1 VSRRTPTPEEQ
12 LSFDDALFGVAPEPV
27 EERRLLTPAEV
38 AARCG
43 LSYAPSDEQARVVSA
58 PADRP
63 LVVVA
68 GAGSG
73 KTETMAARVC
83 WLVANQLVAPDA
95 ILGLTFT
102 RKAASELNE
111 RIRIRLGA
119 LSRHPETEP
128 ELKERLAVAMPTV
141 STYHGYAASLV
152 SEHGLRIGVEPGAG
166 VLGPAMC
173 WGQAS
178 SVVSGWT
185 GDMDDVQLSPLT
197 TVEDVLA
204 LAGELGE
211 HDISADQLRAWTAQ
225 LERRIAGYPDA
236 KGKRGPYKPVLDM
249 LARQRARVALLPLVE
264 AFEARKR
271 AAGAIDHSD
280 QVALAAKVAVSAPEV
295 GRRERARW
303 RIVLLDEYQDT
314 SVGQLR
320 MLEALFG
327 RTTGHAVL
335 AVGDP
340 RQSIYGWRGASAGTI
355 ERFARTF
362 PGVRGREAQRLTLAT
377 SWRND
382 GAVLAVANDVAG
394 LLPAPEVPLPDLAPA
409 PTAGHGLV
417 TAGLYRTVAE
427 ETEALADRLAAVW
440 YTGRPDAGREEW
452 GPAGSPRSNDGHAP
466 RTPGDGTWPRWR
478 RQDGGVHRPP
488 TTAVLVRTRKQLP
501 GIAAA
506 LRARGLPVTVVGLGG
521 LLEVPEVSDVVATLT
536 VLVDP
541 TAGDAMGR
549 LLTGARWRI
558 GPRDLAALES
568 RARALVHSRRPGR
581 EDDDDPAPRPSER
594 GSIVEALDDL
604 GDPSAYSPAAHRRL
618 RRLGAE
624 LAHLRGRLGESLPDL
639 VDEVARVLGLET
651 ELASAPGVSP
661 GSARAHLDALHAVA
675 AEFTELAELPSL
687 PAFLGYLRDAEER
700 ERGLD
705 PGEVAVDPES
715 IQLLTG
721 HSAKGLEWDVVAV
734 PGMTA
739 DQFPAR
745 TDTSDSWVKDPGAVP
760 VDLRTTDRAELP
772 QLRLPVPGSG
782 DQAVVRAALED
793 YVEEWK
799 RFGEAEEIRL
809 GYVAVTR
816 AKHLLLCSGS
826 WWRDGVKP
834 CGPSVL
840 LDTVRRAC
848 AAGAGVVVAW
858 AERPEEGATNPA
870 LEEWPVGVWPADPLS
885 PPRRR
890 ALTAAAELVAGA
902 APHPLDAGAALGTGD
917 PEVERWVRD
926 ADLLLRERRRTA
938 HPTVEVPLPSHLSV
952 SELVTLRRDPAELA
966 RRLRRP
972 MPAAPAPLARR
983 GTAFHAWLEERFG
996 VARLLDLDELP
1007 GSGDE
1012 SAAPDG
1018 ALAALQAAFLASP
1031 WADRQPVEVEVPFET
1046 PLGPL
1051 TLRGRIDAVFDDGD
1065 GGFEVVDWKT
1075 GPPPSGAELAA
1086 AAVQLAAYRLGWSR
1100 LTGVP
1105 VERVSAGF
1113 HHVAAGIT
1121 VRPVDLLD
1129 EAGLLALVTG
1139 RDDDVPDEPPDDDL
1153 PPPPEED

>member
-1 VSRRTPTPEEQ
+1 MSRRTPAPVEEQ
-12 LSFDDALFGVAPEPV
+12 LSFDDELFGTAPEPV
-27 EERRLLTPAEV
+27 RERRLLTPAEV

-43 LSYAPSDEQARVVSA
+43 LSYAPSPEQAGVVSA

-83 WLVANQLVAPDA
+83 WLVANELVAPDA

-102 RKAASELNE
+102 RKAASELGE
-111 RIRIRLGA
+111 RIRIRLAA
-119 LSRHPETEP
+119 LARHPETDP
-128 ELKERLAVAMPTV
+128 ALRERLAVAAPTV

-185 GDMDDVQLSPLT
+185 GDMDDVPLSPLT

-211 HDISADQLRAWTAQ
+211 HDVTADRLRAWTAQ
-225 LERRIAGYPDA
+225 LEQRIAGYPDA
-236 KGKRGPYKPVLDM
+236 KGKRGPYAPVREM

-280 QVALAAKVAVSAPEV
+280 QVALAARVAVTAPEV

-303 RIVLLDEYQDT
+303 PVVLLDEYQDT

-327 RTTGHAVL
+327 GPSGHAVL

-355 ERFARTF
+355 ERFDRTF
-362 PGVRGREAQRLTLAT
+362 PGVRGRRAERLTLAT

-382 GAVLAVANDVAG
+382 GAVLAVANAVAG
-394 LLPAPEVPLPDLAPA
+394 LLPAPEVPLPDLTPA
-409 PTAGHGLV
+409 PGAGPGLV
-417 TAGLYRTVAE
+417 AAGLYATVAE
-427 ETEALADRLAAVW
+427 ETEALADRLAACW
-440 YTGRPDAGREEW
+440 RGEDPALPPRPDG
-452 GPAGSPRSNDGHAP
+452 
-466 RTPGDGTWPRWR
+466 
-478 RQDGGVHRPP
+478 RPP

-541 TAGDAMGR
+541 TAGDALGR

-558 GPRDLAALES
+558 GPRDLAALEA
-568 RARALVHSRRPGR
+568 RARALVQSRRAAR
-581 EDDDDPAPRPSER
+581 EDDDPAARPSER

-604 GDPSAYSPAAHRRL
+604 GDPSAYSAVAHRRL

-624 LAHLRGRLGESLPDL
+624 LAHLRGRLGDALPDL
-639 VDEVARVLGLET
+639 VDEVARTLGLET

-661 GSARAHLDALHAVA
+661 AAARAHLDALHGVA

-687 PAFLGYLRDAEER
+687 PAFLGYLKDAEER
-700 ERGLD
+700 ERGLE

-715 IQLLTG
+715 VQLLTG

-745 TDTSDSWVKDPGAVP
+745 TDTADSWVKDPGAVP

-782 DQAVVRAALED
+782 DQAAVRAALED
-793 YVEEWK
+793 YVEAWK
-799 RFGEAEEIRL
+799 DFGTAEEIRL

-816 AKHLLLCSGS
+816 AKHLLVCSGS
-826 WWRDGVKP
+826 WWREGVRP
-834 CGPSVL
+834 NGPSVL

-870 LEEWPVGVWPADPLS
+870 LDEWPVGVWPADPLS

-890 ALTAAAELVAGA
+890 ALTAAAELVAA
-902 APHPLDAGAALGTGD
+902 TPPHPLDAAAVLGTGD
-917 PEVERWVRD
+917 PVVADWVRD
-926 ADLLLRERRRTA
+926 ADLLLRERRRSA
-938 HPTVEVPLPSHLSV
+938 RPTVEVPLPSHLSV
-952 SELVTLRRDPAELA
+952 SELVALRRDPAGLA

-972 MPAAPAPLARR
+972 LPAAPAPLARR

-996 VARLLDLDELP
+996 AARLLDLDELP

-1012 SAAPDG
+1012 GAPPDG
-1018 ALAALQAAFLASP
+1018 ALGALQEAFLASP

-1051 TLRGRIDAVFDDGD
+1051 TLRGRIDAVFGDGD

-1100 LTGVP
+1100 LAGVP
-1105 VERVSAGF
+1105 VEQVSAGF
-1113 HHVAAGIT
+1113 HHVAAGVT

-1139 RDDDVPDEPPDDDL
+1139 EDLPEEPPDDEL
-1153 PPPPEED
+1153 PPPPEEDPEPG

>member
-1 VSRRTPTPEEQ
+1 VTVGQDQ
-12 LSFDDALFGVAPEPV
+12 LSFDELFAEEPPAPVTPQ
-27 EERRLLTPAEV
+27 RLLDPAEV

-43 LSYAPSDEQARVVSA
+43 LSYAPSPEQARVVAA

-73 KTETMAARVC
+73 KTETMAARVS
-83 WLVANQLVAPDA
+83 WLVANRIVEPEA

-111 RIRIRLGA
+111 RIRLRLGA
-119 LSRHPETEP
+119 LARHRDTPQ
-128 ELKERLAVAMPTV
+128 ELRERLDIAQPTV

-152 SEHGLRIGVEPGAG
+152 AEHGLRIGVEPGAG

-173 WGQAS
+173 WGQAA
-178 SVVSGWT
+178 SVVSAWT
-185 GDMDDVQLSPLT
+185 GDMSDVPLTLLT

-204 LAGELGE
+204 LATELGE
-211 HDISADQLRAWTAQ
+211 HDISPDQLRAWTAR
-225 LERRIAGYPDA
+225 LEAQITSYPDA
-236 KGKRGPYKPVLDM
+236 SPRKKGPYAPVLEM
-249 LARQRARVALLPLVE
+249 LARQKARAALLPLVE

-271 AAGAIDHSD
+271 AMGSIDYAD
-280 QVALAAKVAVSAPEV
+280 QVAYAARIAVSAPEV

-303 RIVLLDEYQDT
+303 RVVLLDEYQDT

-327 RTTGHAVL
+327 RDTGHPVL

-355 ERFARTF
+355 ERFDRTF
-362 PGVRGREAQRLTLAT
+362 PGRPDRRAERLTLAT

-382 GAVLAVANDVAG
+382 QAVLAVANAVSAM
-394 LLPAPEVPLPDLAPA
+394 LPPPEQPLPDLAPA
-409 PTAGHGLV
+409 PTAGHGAV
-417 TAGLYRTVAE
+417 TVGLYETVAE
-427 ETEALADRLAAVW
+427 ETEALADRLAACW
-440 YTGRPDAGREEW
+440 HSKRWEAGRAEW
-452 GPAGSPRSNDGHAP
+452 GPEGSWSQGRPED
-466 RTPGDGTWPRWR
+466 DE
-478 RQDGGVHRPP
+478 VHRP
-488 TTAVLVRTRKQLP
+488 TVAVLVRARKQLP

-506 LRARGLPVTVVGLGG
+506 LRRRDVPVEVVGLGG

-541 TAGDAMGR
+541 TAGDALGR

-558 GPRDLAALES
+558 GPRDLAALEA
-568 RARALVHSRRPGR
+568 RARALVHSRRPAR
-581 EDDDDPAPRPSER
+581 PAPDGTPAVEAPAER

-604 GDPSAYSPAAHRRL
+604 GGPEAYSPAGYRRL

-624 LAHLRGRLGESLPDL
+624 LAQLRSRLGESLPDL
-639 VDEVARVLGLET
+639 VDEVARTLGLET

-661 GSARAHLDALHAVA
+661 AGARAHLDALHTVA

-700 ERGLD
+700 ERGLE
-705 PGEVAVDPES
+705 PGEVAVNPEAV
-715 IQLLTG
+715 QLLTG

-739 DQFPAR
+739 DQFPAK

-760 VDLRTTDRAELP
+760 ADLRLTDREELP
-772 QLRLPVPGSG
+772 RLTLPVPGSG
-782 DQAVVRAALED
+782 DQAAVRAALED
-793 YVEEWK
+793 YVQEWK
-799 RFGEAEEIRL
+799 DFGTAEEIRL

-816 AKHLLLCSGS
+816 ARHLLVCSGS

-834 CGPSVL
+834 CGPSSL
-840 LDTVRRAC
+840 LLTARAAC
-848 AAGAGVVVAW
+848 EDGAGEVVRW
-858 AERPEEGATNPA
+858 ADPPADDATNPA
-870 LEEWPVGVWPADPLS
+870 LEEWPIGIWPADPLS
-885 PPRRR
+885 SGRRR
-890 ALTAAAELVAGA
+890 ALTAAADLVEGA
-902 APHPLDAGAALGTGD
+902 APHPLDRETSLGEPD
-917 PEVERWVRD
+917 DLVEQWVRD
-926 ADLLLRERRRTA
+926 ADLLLRERARHA
-938 HPTVEVPLPSHLSV
+938 SPTVDVPLPSHLSV
-952 SELVTLRRDPAELA
+952 SALVALRRDPGELA

-972 MPAAPAPLARR
+972 MPAAPAPQARR

-996 VARLLDLDELP
+996 AARLVDLDELP

-1012 SAAPDG
+1012 FAAPDG
-1018 ALAALQAAFLASP
+1018 VLAELQEAFLASE

-1051 TLRGRIDAVFDDGD
+1051 TLRGRIDAVFATPDGRY
-1065 GGFEVVDWKT
+1065 EVIDWKT
-1075 GPPPSGAELAA
+1075 GPPPSGGELTA

-1105 VERVSAGF
+1105 VEQVSAGF
-1113 HHVAAGIT
+1113 HHVAAGVT
-1121 VRPVDLLD
+1121 LRPVDLLD
-1129 EAGLLALVTG
+1129 EAGLLALVAG
-1139 RDDDVPDEPPDDDL
+1139 GEDE
-1153 PPPPEED
+1153 

>member
-1 VSRRTPTPEEQ
+1 MSRRTPAPVEEQ
-12 LSFDDALFGVAPEPV
+12 LAFDDALFGAAPEPV
-27 EERRLLTPAEV
+27 RQRRTLTPAEV

-43 LSYAPSDEQARVVSA
+43 LAYAPSDEQTRVVSA

-83 WLVANQLVAPDA
+83 WLVANELVAPDA
-95 ILGLTFT
+95 VLGLTFT

-119 LSRHPETEP
+119 LSRHPETDP
-128 ELKERLAVAMPTV
+128 ELRERLAVAMPTV

-173 WGQAS
+173 WGQAA

-185 GDMDDVQLSPLT
+185 GDMDDVQLTPLT

-211 HDISADQLRAWTAQ
+211 HDIPADRLRAWTAQ
-225 LERRIAGYPDA
+225 LERQIAGYPDA
-236 KGKRGPYKPVLDM
+236 RGKRGPYRPVLEM

-280 QVALAAKVAVSAPEV
+280 QVALAARVAVSAPEV

-327 RTTGHAVL
+327 GTTGHPVL

-355 ERFARTF
+355 ERFDRTF

-417 TAGLYRTVAE
+417 TAGLYPTVAE
-427 ETEALADRLAAVW
+427 ETEALADRLAASW
-440 YTGRPDAGREEW
+440 RGEDPALPPRPDGR
-452 GPAGSPRSNDGHAP
+452 S
-466 RTPGDGTWPRWR
+466 
-478 RQDGGVHRPP
+478 P

-568 RARALVHSRRPGR
+568 RARALVHSRKPDR
-581 EDDDDPAPRPSER
+581 EDGDDPRPSER

-618 RRLGAE
+618 RRLAAE

-639 VDEVARVLGLET
+639 VDDVARVLGLET

-700 ERGLD
+700 ERGLE

-782 DQAVVRAALED
+782 DQAAVRAALED

-826 WWRDGVKP
+826 WWREGVKP
-834 CGPSVL
+834 NGPSVL
-840 LDTVRRAC
+840 LDAVRRAC
-848 AAGAGVVVAW
+848 SAGAGVVVAW

-902 APHPLDAGAALGTGD
+902 APHPLDAAAALGTGD

-938 HPTVEVPLPSHLSV
+938 RPTVEVPLPSHLSV

-1018 ALAALQAAFLASP
+1018 ALAALQEAFLASP

-1051 TLRGRIDAVFDDGD
+1051 TLRGRIDAVFDDGG

-1113 HHVAAGIT
+1113 HHVSAGVT

-1139 RDDDVPDEPPDDDL
+1139 QAADDDVLPDEPE
-1153 PPPPEED
+1153 PEEC

>member
-1 VSRRTPTPEEQ
+1 MTAPEDQ
-12 LSFDDALFGVAPEPV
+12 LSLEDLFGDVPAEQPAP
-27 EERRLLTPAEV
+27 RRQLSPAEV

-43 LSYAPSDEQARVVSA
+43 LPYAPSDEQARVVAA

-73 KTETMAARVC
+73 KTETMAARVS
-83 WLVANQLVAPDA
+83 WLVANRLVEPEA

-102 RKAASELNE
+102 RKAAGELGE
-111 RIRIRLGA
+111 RIRQRLSA
-119 LSRHPETEP
+119 LARHPDTEP
-128 ELKERLAVAMPTV
+128 DLKERLAVAQPTV
-141 STYHGYAASLV
+141 STYHGYAAALV
-152 SEHGLRIGVEPGAG
+152 AEHGLRIGVEPGAG

-173 WGQAS
+173 WGQAAA
-178 SVVSGWT
+178 VVTAYT
-185 GDMDDVQLSPLT
+185 GDMSDVPFTLLT
-197 TVEDVLA
+197 AVEDVLA
-204 LAGELGE
+204 LAAEMGE
-211 HDISADQLRAWTAQ
+211 HDVTPAALRNWTAT
-225 LERRIAGYPDA
+225 LEARIAGYPDA
-236 KGKRGPYKPVLDM
+236 PKGPRGIRAPVKEM

-271 AAGAIDHSD
+271 AAGAIDYAD
-280 QVALAAKVAVSAPEV
+280 QVAHAARIAVASAEV

-303 RIVLLDEYQDT
+303 KVVLLDEYQDT

-327 RTTGHAVL
+327 RETGHPVL

-355 ERFARTF
+355 ERFDRTF
-362 PGVRGREAQRLTLAT
+362 PGLPGRRAERLTLAT

-382 GAVLAVANDVAG
+382 EAVLAVANAVSG
-394 LLPAPEVPLPDLAPA
+394 MLPPPKRQLPDLTPA
-409 PTAGHGLV
+409 PTAGRGAV
-417 TAGLYRTVAE
+417 SVGLYETVAE
-427 ETEALADRLAAVW
+427 ETAALADRLAACW
-440 YTGRPDAGREEW
+440 HGTDPALPARPDGGRP
-452 GPAGSPRSNDGHAP
+452 
-466 RTPGDGTWPRWR
+466 T
-478 RQDGGVHRPP
+478 V
-488 TTAVLVRTRKQLP
+488 AVLARARKQLP

-506 LRARGLPVTVVGLGG
+506 LRERGLPVEVVGLGG

-541 TAGDAMGR
+541 TAGDALGR

-558 GPRDLAALES
+558 GPRDLAALQA
-568 RARALVHSRRPGR
+568 RAAALVHARRPARGR
-581 EDDDDPAPRPSER
+581 EDDDAAQAPSER

-604 GDPSAYSPAAHRRL
+604 GDPEAYSPAGYGRL
-618 RRLGAE
+618 QRLGAE
-624 LAHLRGRLGESLPDL
+624 LAHLRTRLGESLPEL
-639 VDEVARVLGLET
+639 VDEVARTLNLET

-661 GSARAHLDALHAVA
+661 AGARAHLDALHSVA

-687 PAFLGYLRDAEER
+687 PAFLGYLRDADER
-700 ERGLD
+700 ERGLE
-705 PGEVAVDPES
+705 PGEVAVNPEAV
-715 IQLLTG
+715 QLLTG

-734 PGMTA
+734 PGLTV

-760 VDLRTTDRAELP
+760 VDLRTTDREELP

-782 DQAVVRAALED
+782 DQAVVKDALDD
-793 YVEEWK
+793 YVQAWK
-799 RFGEAEEIRL
+799 DFGLAEEIRL

-816 AKHLLLCSGS
+816 ARHLLLCSGS

-834 CGPSVL
+834 CGPSSL
-840 LDTVRRAC
+840 MLTARAAC
-848 AAGAGVVVAW
+848 EAGAGAVVHW
-858 AERPEEGATNPA
+858 APPPADDATNPA
-870 LEEWPVGVWPADPLS
+870 LAEWPVGVWPADPLS
-885 PPRRR
+885 SGRRR
-890 ALTAAAELVAGA
+890 ALRAAADLVESA
-902 APHPLDAGAALGTGD
+902 AAHPLDAERTLGEPD
-917 PEVERWVRD
+917 PVVEQWVRD
-926 ADLLLRERRRTA
+926 ADLLLREAARKA
-938 HPTVEVPLPSHLSV
+938 SPTVDVPLPSHLSV
-952 SELVTLRRDPAELA
+952 SALVTLRRDPAELA

-972 MPAAPAPLARR
+972 MPAAPAPQARR

-996 VARLLDLDELP
+996 AARLLDLDELP

-1012 SAAPDG
+1012 LAAPDDT
-1018 ALAALQAAFLASP
+1018 LAELQEAFLASE

-1051 TLRGRIDAVFDDGD
+1051 TLRGRIDAVFADGA
-1065 GGFEVVDWKT
+1065 GGYEVIDWKT

-1121 VRPVDLLD
+1121 LRPVDLLD
-1129 EAGLLALVTG
+1129 EAGLLGLVTG
-1139 RDDDVPDEPPDDDL
+1139 TAL
-1153 PPPPEED
+1153 

>member
-1 VSRRTPTPEEQ
+1 MSRRTPTPDEQ
-12 LSFDDALFGVAPEPV
+12 LSFDDLLGPAAAEPV
-27 EERRLLTPAEV
+27 QPRRLLDPAEV

-43 LSYAPSDEQARVVSA
+43 LSYAPSPEQAGVVSA
-58 PADRP
+58 AADRP

-83 WLVANQLVAPDA
+83 WLVANELVAPEE

-111 RIRIRLGA
+111 RIRLRLNA
-119 LSRHPETEP
+119 LARHPETDP
-128 ELKERLAVAMPTV
+128 QLRERLGVAMPTV

-173 WGQAS
+173 WGQAAA
-178 SVVSGWT
+178 VVSGWT
-185 GDMDDVQLSPLT
+185 GDMDDVPLSPLT
-197 TVEDVLA
+197 TTEDVLA
-204 LAGELGE
+204 LAAELGE
-211 HDISADQLRAWTAQ
+211 HDVSPAALRTWTAR
-225 LERRIAGYPDA
+225 LETQVAGYPDA
-236 KGKRGPYKPVLDM
+236 KGKRGPYKPVVEM

-264 AFEARKR
+264 AFEGRKR

-280 QVALAAKVAVSAPEV
+280 QVALAARIAVSAPEV
-295 GRRERARW
+295 GRRERSRW

-327 RTTGHAVL
+327 RATGHAVL

-340 RQSIYGWRGASAGTI
+340 RQSIYGWRGASSGTI
-355 ERFARTF
+355 ERFDRTF
-362 PGVRGREAQRLTLAT
+362 PGARGKGAERLTLAT

-382 GAVLAVANDVAG
+382 GAVLDVANAVAG
-394 LLPAPEVPLPDLAPA
+394 LLPAPVVALPDL
-409 PTAGHGLV
+409 TARPGAGPGTVL
-417 TAGLYRTVAE
+417 AGLYATVAE
-427 ETEALADRLAAVW
+427 ETEALADRLAACW
-440 YTGRPDAGREEW
+440 HGEDPALPPRPDG
-452 GPAGSPRSNDGHAP
+452 
-466 RTPGDGTWPRWR
+466 
-478 RQDGGVHRPP
+478 RPP

-541 TAGDAMGR
+541 SAGDALGR

-558 GPRDLAALES
+558 GPRDLAALEA
-568 RARALVHSRRPGR
+568 RARALVHARKPDG
-581 EDDDDPAPRPSER
+581 DDDEPARRSER

-604 GDPSAYSPAAHRRL
+604 GDPGAYSRAAWRRL
-618 RRLGAE
+618 RRLGGE

-639 VDEVARVLGLET
+639 VDEVARTLGLET

-661 GSARAHLDALHAVA
+661 GAARAHLDALHAVA

-700 ERGLD
+700 ERGLE

-715 IQLLTG
+715 VQLLTV

-739 DQFPAR
+739 DQFPSR
-745 TDTSDSWVKDPGAVP
+745 TDTSDSWVKDPGAIP
-760 VDLRTTDRAELP
+760 VDLRTTDRGELP

-782 DQAVVRAALED
+782 DQAAVRAALED

-799 RFGEAEEIRL
+799 AFGEAEEIRL

-826 WWRDGVKP
+826 WWREGVKP
-834 CGPSVL
+834 NGPSVL

-848 AAGAGVVVAW
+848 TAGAGVVVAW

-885 PPRRR
+885 EPRRR

-902 APHPLDAGAALGTGD
+902 APHPLDPAAALGSGD
-917 PEVERWVRD
+917 PTVEQWVRE

-938 HPTVEVPLPSHLSV
+938 RPTVEVPLPSHLSV
-952 SELVTLRRDPAELA
+952 SELVALRRDPAELA

-972 MPAAPAPLARR
+972 MPSAPAPLARR

-996 VARLLDLDELP
+996 VSRLLDLDELP

-1018 ALAALQAAFLASP
+1018 ALGALQAAFLASP

-1051 TLRGRIDAVFDDGD
+1051 TLRGRIDAVFADGD

-1075 GPPPSGAELAA
+1075 GPPPSGAELSA

-1105 VERVSAGF
+1105 VEKVSAGF
-1113 HHVAAGIT
+1113 HHVAAGVT

-1139 RDDDVPDEPPDDDL
+1139 EAVHDGLPPGPDDELPPPPEPDDDELPPPPDDDL
-1153 PPPPEED
+1153 G

>member
-1 VSRRTPTPEEQ
+1 MTPHERPRPEARRERASGEEDEVLPGVLQ
-12 LSFDDALFGVAPEPV
+12 LSFDELLAEAAAPEPAP
-27 EERRLLTPAEV
+27 RKLLTPAEV

-43 LSYAPSDEQARVVSA
+43 LSYAPSDEQAGVVSA

-73 KTETMAARVC
+73 KTETMAARVSY
-83 WLVANQLVAPDA
+83 LVANRIVEPEAV
-95 ILGLTFT
+95 LGLTFT

-111 RIRIRLGA
+111 RIRLRLGA
-119 LSRHPETEP
+119 LARHPETEDD
-128 ELKERLAVAMPTV
+128 LRERLAIAQPTV
-141 STYHGYAASLV
+141 STYHGYAAALV
-152 SEHGLRIGVEPGAG
+152 AEHGLRIGVEPGAG

-173 WGQAS
+173 WGQAAT
-178 SVVSGWT
+178 VVAAWT
-185 GDMDDVQLSPLT
+185 GDMADVPLTLLT

-204 LAGELGE
+204 LAAEMGE
-211 HDISADQLRAWTAQ
+211 HDVTPAALRAWTAR
-225 LERRIAGYPDA
+225 LEAQIAGYADA
-236 KGKRGPYKPVLDM
+236 PRKKGPYAAVAEM

-264 AFEARKR
+264 TFEARKR
-271 AAGAIDHSD
+271 ALGSIDYAD
-280 QVALAAKVAVSAPEV
+280 QVAHAARIAVAAPEV

-303 RIVLLDEYQDT
+303 KVVLLDEYQDT

-327 RTTGHAVL
+327 GASGHPVL

-362 PGVRGREAQRLTLAT
+362 PGGPGRAAQRLTLAT

-382 GAVLAVANDVAG
+382 EAVLAVANAVSAM
-394 LLPAPEVPLPDLAPA
+394 LPEPAQPLPDLAPA
-409 PTAGHGLV
+409 PTAGRGSV
-417 TAGLYRTVAE
+417 TVGLYETVAE
-427 ETEALADRLAAVW
+427 ETAALADRLAACWKGEDAAVPAKDD
-440 YTGRPDAGREEW
+440 GR
-452 GPAGSPRSNDGHAP
+452 
-466 RTPGDGTWPRWR
+466 
-478 RQDGGVHRPP
+478 RPSV
-488 TTAVLVRTRKQLP
+488 AVLVRTRKQLP

-506 LRARGLPVTVVGLGG
+506 LRERGLPVEVVGLGG

-558 GPRDLAALES
+558 GPRDLAALEA
-568 RARALVHSRRPGR
+568 RARALVHARRPAR
-581 EDDDDPAPRPSER
+581 PAGGEEAGAVEAPQER

-604 GDPSAYSPAAHRRL
+604 GDAGQYSPTGYRRL

-624 LAHLRGRLGESLPDL
+624 LAHLRGRIGESLPDL
-639 VDEVARVLGLET
+639 VDEVARTLGLET

-661 GSARAHLDALHAVA
+661 AGARAHLDALHGVA

-700 ERGLD
+700 ERGLE
-705 PGEVAVDPES
+705 PGEVAVNPEAV
-715 IQLLTG
+715 QLLTG

-745 TDTSDSWVKDPGAVP
+745 TNASDSWIKDPGAVP
-760 VDLRTTDRAELP
+760 ADLRLTDRAELP
-772 QLRLPVPGSG
+772 RLTLPVPGSG
-782 DQAVVRAALED
+782 DQAAVRDALED
-793 YVEEWK
+793 YVQDWK
-799 RFGEAEEIRL
+799 DFGRDEEIRL

-816 AKHLLLCSGS
+816 AKRLLLCSGS

-834 CGPSVL
+834 CGPSSL
-840 LDTVRRAC
+840 LTTAKEAC
-848 AAGAGVVVAW
+848 EAGAGTVVRW
-858 AERPEEGATNPA
+858 APAPEDGATNPA

-885 PPRRR
+885 EPRRR
-890 ALTAAAELVAGA
+890 ALTAAAQLVEGA
-902 APHPLDAGAALGTGD
+902 APHPLDPDRTLGGD
-917 PEVERWVRD
+917 DELVDQWVRD
-926 ADLLLRERRRTA
+926 ADLLLRERARQDS
-938 HPTVEVPLPSHLSV
+938 PTVDVPLPSHLSV
-952 SELVTLRRDPAELA
+952 SALVTLRRNPAELA

-972 MPAAPAPLARR
+972 MPAAPAPQARR

-996 VARLLDLDELP
+996 AARLVDLDELP

-1012 SAAPDG
+1012 LAAPDD
-1018 ALAALQAAFLASP
+1018 ALEELREAFLASE

-1046 PLGPL
+1046 PLGPI
-1051 TLRGRIDAVFDDGD
+1051 TLRGRIDAVFQRED
-1065 GGFEVVDWKT
+1065 GGYEVIDWKT
-1075 GPPPSGAELAA
+1075 GPPPSGGELAA
-1086 AAVQLAAYRLGWSR
+1086 VGVQLAAYRLGWSR

-1105 VERVSAGF
+1105 VEQVSAGF
-1113 HHVAAGIT
+1113 HHVAAKET
-1121 VRPVDLLD
+1121 LRPVDLLD
-1129 EAGLLALVTG
+1129 EAGLLALITG
-1139 RDDDVPDEPPDDDL
+1139 TS
-1153 PPPPEED
+1153 

>member
-1 VSRRTPTPEEQ
+1 MSRRTPAPPEEQ
-12 LSFDDALFGVAPEPV
+12 LSFDDALFGAAPEP
-27 EERRLLTPAEV
+27 ERPRRLLTPAEV
-38 AARCG
+38 AERCG
-43 LSYAPSDEQARVVSA
+43 LAYAPSDEQAGVVSA

-83 WLVANQLVAPDA
+83 WLVANELVAPDA
-95 ILGLTFT
+95 VLGLTFT

-111 RIRIRLGA
+111 RIRIRLAA
-119 LSRHPETEP
+119 LARHPETDARLREQ
-128 ELKERLAVAMPTV
+128 LAVAVPTV

-173 WGQAS
+173 WGQAAA
-178 SVVSGWT
+178 VVSGWT
-185 GDMDDVQLSPLT
+185 GDMDDVPLTPLT

-211 HDISADQLRAWTAQ
+211 HDISAERLREWTAQ
-225 LERRIAGYPDA
+225 LQARIAGYPDA
-236 KGKRGPYKPVLDM
+236 PRKRGPYAPVLEM
-249 LARQRARVALLPLVE
+249 LARQRARVALLPLVA

-280 QVALAAKVAVSAPEV
+280 QVALAARVAVTAPEV

-303 RIVLLDEYQDT
+303 QVVLLDEYQDT

-327 RTTGHAVL
+327 RASGHAVL

-362 PGVRGREAQRLTLAT
+362 PGVRGREARRLTLAT

-382 GAVLAVANDVAG
+382 AAVLQVANAVAG
-394 LLPAPEVPLPDLAPA
+394 LLPAPDVPLPDLTPA
-409 PTAGHGLV
+409 PTAGRGVV
-417 TAGLYRTVAE
+417 TAGLYATVAE
-427 ETEALADRLAAVW
+427 ETEALADRLAACW
-440 YTGRPDAGREEW
+440 RGEDPLLPPRPDG
-452 GPAGSPRSNDGHAP
+452 
-466 RTPGDGTWPRWR
+466 
-478 RQDGGVHRPP
+478 RPP
-488 TTAVLVRTRKQLP
+488 TTAVLVRTRRQLP

-541 TAGDAMGR
+541 SAGDAMGR

-568 RARALVHSRRPGR
+568 RARTLVHSRRPAR
-581 EDDDDPAPRPSER
+581 EDDDDPAARPSER

-604 GDPSAYSPAAHRRL
+604 GDPSAYSAVAYRRL
-618 RRLGAE
+618 RRLAAE
-624 LAHLRGRLGESLPDL
+624 LAQLRGRLGDALPDL
-639 VDEVARVLGLET
+639 VDEVARTLGLET

-661 GSARAHLDALHAVA
+661 GAARAHLDALHSVA

-700 ERGLD
+700 ERGLE

-745 TDTSDSWVKDPGAVP
+745 TDTADSWVRDPGAVP
-760 VDLRTTDRAELP
+760 VDLRTTDRDELP
-772 QLRLPVPGSG
+772 QLRLPVSGSG
-782 DQAVVRAALED
+782 DQAAVRAALED

-799 RFGEAEEIRL
+799 GFGEGEEIRL

-816 AKHLLLCSGS
+816 AKHLLVCSGS
-826 WWRDGVKP
+826 WWREGVKP
-834 CGPSVL
+834 NGPSVL

-848 AAGAGVVVAW
+848 GAGAGVVVAW
-858 AERPEEGATNPA
+858 AERPEDGATNPA

-885 PPRRR
+885 APRRR
-890 ALTAAAELVAGA
+890 ALTAAAELVAGS
-902 APHPLDAGAALGTGD
+902 APHPLDPDAALGTAD
-917 PEVERWVRD
+917 PVVHQWVRD
-926 ADLLLRERRRTA
+926 ADLLLRERRRSA
-938 HPTVEVPLPSHLSV
+938 RPSVEVPLPSHLSV
-952 SELVTLRRDPAELA
+952 SELVALRRDPAGLA

-972 MPAAPAPLARR
+972 MPSAPAPLARR

-996 VARLLDLDELP
+996 AARLLDLDELP

-1012 SAAPDG
+1012 RAAPDG
-1018 ALAALQAAFLASP
+1018 ALAALQEAFLASG

-1051 TLRGRIDAVFDDGD
+1051 TLRGRIDAVFGDGA

-1100 LTGVP
+1100 LAGVP

-1113 HHVAAGIT
+1113 HHVAAGVT

-1139 RDDDVPDEPPDDDL
+1139 EDLPEEPPDDDL
-1153 PPPPEED
+1153 PPPPEDDEPG

>member
-1 VSRRTPTPEEQ
+1 MSRRAPTPDEQ
-12 LSFDDALFGVAPEPV
+12 LSFDDLLGPAVAEPV
-27 EERRLLTPAEV
+27 KPRRLLDPAEV

-43 LSYAPSDEQARVVSA
+43 LSYAPSPEQAGVVSA

-83 WLVANQLVAPDA
+83 WLVANELVAPEE

-111 RIRIRLGA
+111 RIRLRLGA
-119 LSRHPETEP
+119 LARHPETDP
-128 ELKERLAVAMPTV
+128 QLRERLAVAVPTV

-173 WGQAS
+173 WGQAAA
-178 SVVSGWT
+178 VVSGWT
-185 GDMDDVQLSPLT
+185 GDMDDVPLSPLT
-197 TVEDVLA
+197 TTEDVLA
-204 LAGELGE
+204 LAAELGE
-211 HDISADQLRAWTAQ
+211 HDVSPAALRTWTAR
-225 LERRIAGYPDA
+225 LEAQVAGYPDA
-236 KGKRGPYKPVLDM
+236 KGKRGPYKPVVEM

-264 AFEARKR
+264 AFEGRKR

-280 QVALAAKVAVSAPEV
+280 QVALAARIAVSAPEV

-327 RTTGHAVL
+327 RATGHAVL

-340 RQSIYGWRGASAGTI
+340 RQSIYGWRGASSGTI
-355 ERFARTF
+355 ERFDRTF
-362 PGVRGREAQRLTLAT
+362 PGARGKGAQRLTLAT

-382 GAVLAVANDVAG
+382 GAVLDVANAVAG
-394 LLPAPEVPLPDLAPA
+394 LLPAPVVALPDLTARPA
-409 PTAGHGLV
+409 AGPGTVL
-417 TAGLYRTVAE
+417 AGLYATVAE
-427 ETEALADRLAAVW
+427 ETEALADRLAACW
-440 YTGRPDAGREEW
+440 RGEDPALPPRP
-452 GPAGSPRSNDGHAP
+452 
-466 RTPGDGTWPRWR
+466 
-478 RQDGGVHRPP
+478 GGRPP

-541 TAGDAMGR
+541 SAGDALGR

-558 GPRDLAALES
+558 GPRDLAALEA
-568 RARALVHSRRPGR
+568 RARALVHARRPDG
-581 EDDDDPAPRPSER
+581 DDDEPVRRSER

-604 GDPSAYSPAAHRRL
+604 GDPGAYSRAAYRRL
-618 RRLGAE
+618 RRLAGE

-639 VDEVARVLGLET
+639 VDEVARTLGLET
-651 ELASAPGVSP
+651 ELASTPGVSP
-661 GSARAHLDALHAVA
+661 GAARAHLDALHAVA

-700 ERGLD
+700 ERGLE

-715 IQLLTG
+715 VQLLTV

-739 DQFPAR
+739 DQFPSR
-745 TDTSDSWVKDPGAVP
+745 TDTSDSWVKDPGAIP

-782 DQAVVRAALED
+782 DQAAVRAALED

-799 RFGEAEEIRL
+799 AFGEAEEIRL

-826 WWRDGVKP
+826 WWREGVKP
-834 CGPSVL
+834 NGPSVL

-848 AAGAGVVVAW
+848 TAGAGVVVAW
-858 AERPEEGATNPA
+858 AERPEEDATNPA

-890 ALTAAAELVAGA
+890 ALTAAAELVTGA
-902 APHPLDAGAALGTGD
+902 APHPLDPAAALGTSD
-917 PEVERWVRD
+917 PVVEQWVRE

-938 HPTVEVPLPSHLSV
+938 RPTVEVPLPSHLSV
-952 SELVTLRRDPAELA
+952 SELVALRRDPAELA

-972 MPAAPAPLARR
+972 MPSAPAPLARR

-996 VARLLDLDELP
+996 VSRLLDLDELP
-1007 GSGDE
+1007 GSGDG

-1018 ALAALQAAFLASP
+1018 ALGALQAAFLAGP

-1051 TLRGRIDAVFDDGD
+1051 TLRGRIDAVFADGD

-1075 GPPPSGAELAA
+1075 GPPPSGAELSA

-1105 VERVSAGF
+1105 VEKVSAGF
-1113 HHVAAGIT
+1113 HHVAAGVT

-1139 RDDDVPDEPPDDDL
+1139 EATHEELPPEPDDELPPPPEPDDEEL
-1153 PPPPEED
+1153 PPPPEEET